1 MNYFTCYKKILPNKL
16 RRQSLFI
23 CFMILVSMLLEVM
36 SIGLVIPAMI
46 LFLEKDIA
54 TNYPWIE
61 NFVVLFFDNPER
73 FDYVSF
79 GLSCLLLGF
88 FIKNLFLALF
98 AYIEANFVSSVRKFI
113 AVRLFRFYTEQDI
126 KYHVAN
132 HSSKLINNVTKET
145 QLVVS
150 SIIHYIMLINECTI
164 FIGIIIFLLLYQ
176 AKLFLI
182 IFVIFLF
189 VIMIYSLFT
198 SNKLT
203 KLGHLRQQNDKL
215 VIKQVQET
223 FQGIRE
229 IKIYNSENYL
239 INFFRNTWE
248 NIYDLTRKSDLLQKL
263 PKLLLEFSAILAIST
278 VILISLNNDVD
289 ESQVTT
295 ILGVLALATIRLL
308 PSTTK
313 IFLAYQRLKFVFP
326 SVKLISQEFEKLHN
340 FDLNYKENF
349 KDINSID
356 NSDIHLNNLIKVDKI
371 SFKHENKSN
380 KKFLFENLNFEIK
393 KGQITGLIGPSG
405 SGKSTLIDLIMG
417 LQIPIN
423 GSILVDG
430 KEIKQNIKSWQKN
443 ISYVPQSDFLI
454 DDTIKKNIAFGEE
467 TDLIDNSKLERSIIS
482 AELKSFLADLP
493 DGLNT
498 VIGERGSKLSG
509 GQKKRIILARALYK
523 SPNLLV
529 LDETTGSIDNNS
541 EKKIMETLQRIKQ
554 RIAIIIISHQ
564 DNLNQYF
571 DKIYQLKNETINR
584 IK

>member
-1 MNYFTCYKKILPNKL
+1 MDYFNCYKKILPNKL

-23 CFMILVSMLLEVM
+23 CFMILTSMLLEVM

-54 TNYPWIE
+54 INYPWIE

-73 FDYVSF
+73 FDYVLF
-79 GLSCLLLGF
+79 GLSCLLLGY

-98 AYIEANFVSSVRKFI
+98 ALIEANFVSGVRKFI

-145 QLVVS
+145 QLVVN
-150 SIIHYIMLINECTI
+150 SIIHCIMLINESTI

-182 IFVIFLF
+182 IFVIFLL
-189 VIMIYSLFT
+189 VTLIYSFLT
-198 SNKLT
+198 SNKLA
-203 KLGHLRQQNDKL
+203 KLGHLRQKNDKL

-239 INFFRNTWE
+239 VNFFRNTWE
-248 NIYDLTRKSDLLQKL
+248 NIYDLTRKSDFLQKL

-313 IFLAYQRLKFVFP
+313 IFLSYQRLKFVFP

-340 FDLNYKENF
+340 FDLNYKKNLE
-349 KDINSID
+349 DINSID
-356 NSDIHLNNLIKVDKI
+356 NLDIHLNNLIKVDNI

-380 KKFLFENLNFEIK
+380 QKFLFENLKFDIK
-393 KGQITGLIGPSG
+393 KGEITGLIGPSG

-417 LQIPIN
+417 LQIPLN

-430 KEIKQNIKSWQKN
+430 KEIKQNLKSWQKN

-467 TDLIDNSKLERSIIS
+467 TNLIDNSKLERSIIS

-493 DGLNT
+493 DGLDT

-571 DKIYQLKNETINR
+571 DKIYQLKNETITR

>member
-1 MNYFTCYKKILPNKL
+1 M
-16 RRQSLFI
+16 
-23 CFMILVSMLLEVM
+23 
-36 SIGLVIPAMI
+36 
-46 LFLEKDIA
+46 
-54 TNYPWIE
+54 
-61 NFVVLFFDNPER
+61 
-73 FDYVSF
+73 
-79 GLSCLLLGF
+79 
-88 FIKNLFLALF
+88 
-98 AYIEANFVSSVRKFI
+98 
-113 AVRLFRFYTEQDI
+113 
-126 KYHVAN
+126 
-132 HSSKLINNVTKET
+132 
-145 QLVVS
+145 
-150 SIIHYIMLINECTI
+150 
-164 FIGIIIFLLLYQ
+164 
-176 AKLFLI
+176 
-182 IFVIFLF
+182 
-189 VIMIYSLFT
+189 
-198 SNKLT
+198 
-203 KLGHLRQQNDKL
+203 
-215 VIKQVQET
+215 
-223 FQGIRE
+223 
-229 IKIYNSENYL
+229 
-239 INFFRNTWE
+239 
-248 NIYDLTRKSDLLQKL
+248 

-313 IFLAYQRLKFVFP
+313 IFLSYQRLKFVFP

-340 FDLNYKENF
+340 FDLNYKKNLE
-349 KDINSID
+349 DINSID
-356 NSDIHLNNLIKVDKI
+356 NLDIHLNNLIKVDNI

-380 KKFLFENLNFEIK
+380 QKFLFENLKFDIK
-393 KGQITGLIGPSG
+393 KGEITGLIGPSG

-417 LQIPIN
+417 LQIPLN

-430 KEIKQNIKSWQKN
+430 KEIKQNLKSWQKN

-467 TDLIDNSKLERSIIS
+467 TNLIDNSKLERSIIS

-493 DGLNT
+493 DGLDT

-509 GQKKRIILARALYK
+509 GQKRIILARALYK

-571 DKIYQLKNETINR
+571 DKIYQLKNETITR